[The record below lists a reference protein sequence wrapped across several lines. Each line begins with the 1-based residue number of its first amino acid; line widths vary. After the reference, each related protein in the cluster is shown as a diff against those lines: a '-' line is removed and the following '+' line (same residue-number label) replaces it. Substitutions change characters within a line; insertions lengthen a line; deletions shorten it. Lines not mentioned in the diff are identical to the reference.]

1 MIIFQKF
8 KTKIKLLNN
17 NHYKE
22 ELGGDILIIG
32 GAEDKLNERHILRKF
47 ADLSGGI
54 NASVLIV
61 PVPSDFPLAAAAL
74 YKKIFEDIGIKKVK
88 VLEAFSRNEI
98 MNIDADQILNEVTG
112 VFLTGGDQMRLSSLL
127 GGTKFLQAL
136 KHSLKK
142 KGVTLAGSSAGASCM
157 SSTMIVRG
165 EPAVQ
170 PLKDSI
176 RLCPGLGI
184 LKNII
189 IDQHF
194 TERNRISRLITAI
207 SYNPNNLGIGIDE
220 NTAIHIKKNGILEV
234 LGSGTVTIIDGSN
247 ITFNTIAEVHES
259 EPFAVMG
266 LQVNILNSSVRYDI
280 YNRKQLMTMG
290 KYLQI

>member
-1 MIIFQKF
+1 ME
-8 KTKIKLLNN
+8 TN
-17 NHYKE
+17 NHYTE
-22 ELGGDILIIG
+22 ELSGDILIIG

-47 ADLSGGI
+47 VELSGGKD
-54 NASVLIV
+54 ASVLII
-61 PVPSDFPLAAAAL
+61 PVPSDFPVVTATL
-74 YKKIFEDIGIKKVK
+74 YKSIFENLGIKKVS
-88 VLEAFSRNEI
+88 VLEATSRQ
-98 MNIDADQILNEVTG
+98 AILKVKANEVLQGITG

-127 GGTKFLQAL
+127 GGTKLLMAL
-136 KHSLKK
+136 KEALR
-142 KGVTLAGSSAGASCM
+142 KGVTLAGSSAGASSM

-165 EPAVQ
+165 EPTVQ

-194 TERNRISRLITAI
+194 TQRARLSRLITAVA
-207 SYNPNNLGIGIDE
+207 YNPNNLGIGIDE
-220 NTAIHIKKNGILEV
+220 NTAIHIMKNGVLEV

-247 ITFNTIAEVHES
+247 ISYNSIAEVHES

-266 LQVNILNSSVRYDI
+266 IQVNILSSSVRYDI
-280 YNRKQLMTMG
+280 YNRKQMAAVG
-290 KYLQI
+290 DFLQI